1 MLIPSVASVYIAQLR
16 IERNL
21 DAIQC
26 IEAIP
31 IYAAGHG
38 KLPPGLDDIAQ
49 APAPLDPASGK
60 PFDYQLE
67 GDGAILSASY
77 PPGAS
82 APHTP
87 QYTIRY
93 ELQLSR

>member
-1 MLIPSVASVYIAQLR
+1 MIRAVGFVMAIVFAVLPSRVQALAAEDRPPAIVIVLR
-16 IERNL
+16 
-21 DAIQC
+21 
-26 IEAIP
+26 
-31 IYAAGHG
+31 
-38 KLPPGLDDIAQ
+38 
-49 APAPLDPASGK
+49 PAPE
-60 PFDYQLE
+60 PFDFQLE